1 MFTLRIGPCVGARG
15 SPCHQAHFQ
24 RRLAA
29 HYNIGFPL
37 SCHYQTLS
45 LKADPKD
52 RQSIRR
58 QSSHLYLLNVL
69 MSSIFRPRGF
79 AAGYWSRGGDQ
90 WCEVLDRRIRG
101 SSEGREG
108 GNAVALLPLM
118 SLTWSD
124 HSLRRGCQSWQRA
137 GSRGY
142 RQTQPLE
149 ERID

>member
-1 MFTLRIGPCVGARG
+1 MFSGCTLMMGFLYISPVISPPVMSHGCKKKKKRHQTLFCKLGIAINEQTQRCSHSGAAEPRAGVRG

-24 RRLAA
+24 PRLAT

-69 MSSIFRPRGF
+69 MSSIFRPAGF
-79 AAGYWSRGGDQ
+79 AAGYWSRGGDRR
-90 WCEVLDRRIRG
+90 CEVL
-101 SSEGREG
+101 
-108 GNAVALLPLM
+108 
-118 SLTWSD
+118 
-124 HSLRRGCQSWQRA
+124 
-137 GSRGY
+137 Y
-142 RQTQPLE
+142 
-149 ERID
+149 